1 MTVVMR
7 RRQFCKI
14 IGASTAGTIAFGSTA
29 AAHSHAGE
37 VSTRGHFD
45 IGWGG
50 VELTEGHDETDFD
63 TDGIPG
69 YDEGDPPSELVV
81 MVHGF
86 MNDESSARQT
96 FGDTAD
102 GLRANDYDSPVV
114 GFSWDS
120 DWSLFQW
127 WSATE
132 IARRN
137 GPKLAAFLNDY
148 ERQAGGTTVRL
159 VAHSLGA
166 QVVLSALDAL
176 REGDGTRP
184 ASLSLLG
191 AAVEDQT
198 VADDGAYGPAVA
210 SQVGQ
215 ADNFWKS
222 DDEVLAAFGGVEF
235 DGALG
240 RYGAEGETPDNYED
254 HQVDYVNDH
263 NSYYLADGGCLHEV
277 VAEW

>member
-1 MTVVMR
+1 MQ
-7 RRQFCKI
+7 RRQLYKV
-14 IGASTAGTIAFGSTA
+14 IGASVAGTVGLGSTPA
-29 AAHSHAGE
+29 TAHGHTGE
-37 VSTRGHFD
+37 VSTRGHFE
-45 IGWGG
+45 INWGD
-50 VELTEGHDETDFD
+50 VELTDGHDETDFD

-69 YDEGDPPSELVV
+69 DDEGDPPDELAV

-86 MNDESSARQT
+86 RNDESDARQT

-102 GLRANDYDSPVV
+102 GLRATDYDSPVV

-120 DWSLFQW
+120 DQSALQW
-127 WSATE
+127 WSTTE

-137 GPKLAAFLNDY
+137 GPKLAAFLDDFAGRN
-148 ERQAGGTTVRL
+148 GGTTIRL

-166 QVVLSALDAL
+166 QVALSALATL
-176 REGDGTRP
+176 RERDGTRP
-184 ASLSLLG
+184 ASLTLLG
-191 AAVEDQT
+191 AAVEDQK
-198 VADDGAYGPAVA
+198 VAVDGEFGPAVA
-210 SQVGQ
+210 EQGGR

-222 DDEVLAAFGGVEF
+222 DDDVLAGFGGVEF

-240 RYGAEGETPDNYED
+240 RYGAQGETPDNYED

-263 NSYYLADGGCLHEV
+263 GSYYLADGGCLHEV